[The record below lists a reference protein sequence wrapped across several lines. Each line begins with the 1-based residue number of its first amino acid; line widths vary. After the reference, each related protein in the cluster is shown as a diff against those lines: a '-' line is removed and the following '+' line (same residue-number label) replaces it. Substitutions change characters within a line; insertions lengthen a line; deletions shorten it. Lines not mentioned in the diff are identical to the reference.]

1 MVNGMSTSFPY
12 IEVPANLETVF
23 GKRDGGS
30 RVYRK
35 EGPQEETAAW
45 LDALMQAFGPCVSPG
60 GVSMYCPVSRAAVH
74 KRIKEGRL
82 TLFLYHVT
90 HRKTFLFGKKITIR
104 ESPYG
109 YIPVCEAKAWREEL
123 EHKAVEQGIITRGE
137 LEGAKPDWHGDF
149 VDWNSA
155 WTKEQARKA
164 KEGNR

>member
-1 MVNGMSTSFPY
+1 MSTSFPFVE
-12 IEVPANLETVF
+12 IPNHLLPVIGTPD
-23 GKRDGGS
+23 GKS

-35 EGPQEETAAW
+35 DGPQEEVAAW
-45 LDALMQAFGPCVSPG
+45 MDAVHITFGPCVSPG

-109 YIPVCEAKAWREEL
+109 YIPVSEAKAWRAEL
-123 EHKAVEQGIITRGE
+123 EKRAVEQGIITQAE
-137 LEGAKPDWHGDF
+137 LEGVRPDWQGGF
-149 VDWNSA
+149 ILWNSR
-155 WTKEQARKA
+155 WQKQQKHRTGSDIK
-164 KEGNR
+164 